1 MINAGGEYEKI
12 TLHRISDHRGLKEI
26 DAGMK
31 FEEVCRQHGISS
43 ATYYNWKSKYGG
55 MEASDVKRLKGLEEE
70 NAKLKKMF
78 ADVSLENNAIKE
90 LVAKKGW

>member
-1 MINAGGEYEKI
+1 MQETTIKKSRYTESQIIGV
-12 TLHRISDHRGLKEI
+12 LKEV

-55 MEASDVKRLKGLEEE
+55 MEASNVKRLKELEEE

-90 LVAKKGW
+90 LVAKNGW

>member
-1 MINAGGEYEKI
+1 MRKSRFTEAQIIGMIKEQEAGI
-12 TLHRISDHRGLKEI
+12 PTT
-26 DAGMK
+26 
-31 FEEVCRQHGISS
+31 EVCRRHGLSP
-43 ATYYNWKSKYGG
+43 ATFYKLKSKYGG
-55 MEASDVKRLKGLEEE
+55 MEASDVKRLKELEEE

>member
-1 MINAGGEYEKI
+1 MKKSRYTETQIIAV
-12 TLHRISDHRGLKEI
+12 LKEV
-26 DAGMK
+26 DTGRK
-31 FEEVCRQHGISS
+31 VEEVCRQHGISS

-55 MEASDVKRLKGLEEE
+55 MEASDVKRLKELEEE

-78 ADVSLENNAIKE
+78 ADVSLENHAIKE

>member
-1 MINAGGEYEKI
+1 MKKSRYTESQIIGV
-12 TLHRISDHRGLKEI
+12 LKEV
-26 DAGMK
+26 DTGMK
-31 FEEVCRQHGISS
+31 VKEVCRQYGISS

-55 MEASDVKRLKGLEEE
+55 MEASDVKRLKELEEE

-78 ADVSLENNAIKE
+78 ADVSLENSAIKE